1 MGIQK
6 KVIAIGT
13 LICSTFIVLT
23 TVGNG
28 CSSQV
33 GGFNTDNPSL
43 GGSDSN
49 GGFTGSGPAP
59 QPIENDFIP
68 GAKTASLVY
77 ANQILDHMSLCAG
90 VAKPSDSTLRVFEE
104 KRGAISTT
112 GSVETMNPAMMM
124 AVISV
129 AGEVC
134 QDLINQ
140 EAASGLRI
148 FQGFNLA
155 ANTLPAD
162 GAIKSAISRMAI
174 SCWSRQEASDESQR
188 ILDMVYK
195 SVPSGEAQAT
205 RKASLMICT
214 SMLASLDALLN

>member
-28 CSSQV
+28 CSRM
-33 GGFNTDNPSL
+33 GGFETAETQNSSN
-43 GGSDSN
+43 GN
-49 GGFTGSGPAP
+49 GGFTGGSPS
-59 QPIENDFIP
+59 QPVIENDYIP

-77 ANQILDHMSLCAG
+77 ANQILDHMNLCAG
-90 VAKPSDSTLRVFEE
+90 VARPSDTTLRVFEE

-134 QDLINQ
+134 QDLVNQ
-140 EAASGLRI
+140 EAANGLRI

-155 ANTLPAD
+155 GTTLPSD
-162 GAIKSAISRMAI
+162 GVIRSAISRMAI
-174 SCWSRQEASDESQR
+174 SCWSRQEDSAESQQ
-188 ILDMVYK
+188 ILDMVY
-195 SVPSGEAQAT
+195 SSITAGEAQAA
-205 RKASLMICT
+205 RKASLMICA
-214 SMLASLDALLN
+214 SMLSSLDALLN

>member
-28 CSSQV
+28 CSKM
-33 GGFNTDNPSL
+33 GGFQTTDSSSSD
-43 GGSDSN
+43 GSGN
-49 GGFTGSGPAP
+49 GGFAGGGSGSGI
-59 QPIENDFIP
+59 IENDFIP

-77 ANQILDHMSLCAG
+77 ANQVLDHMSLCAG
-90 VAKPSDSTLRVFEE
+90 VARPSDSTLRVFEE

-134 QDLINQ
+134 QDLVNQ
-140 EAASGLRI
+140 ESSSGLRI

-155 ANTLPAD
+155 GNTLPGD
-162 GAIKSAISRMAI
+162 GVIRSAVSRMAI
-174 SCWSRQEASDESQR
+174 SCWSRQEVSAESQR
-188 ILDMVYK
+188 IVDMVYN
-195 SVPSGEAQAT
+195 SVPAGEAQAA

>member
-13 LICSTFIVLT
+13 LICSTFVVLT

-28 CSSQV
+28 CSSQL
-33 GGFNTDNPSL
+33 GGFETNDQTSTSMGDNGSFTG
-43 GGSDSN
+43 GGS
-49 GGFTGSGPAP
+49 
-59 QPIENDFIP
+59 QPSIENDFIP

-77 ANQILDHMSLCAG
+77 ANQIMDHLSLCAG
-90 VAKPSDSTLRVFEE
+90 VAKPSDSTIRVFEE

-129 AGEVC
+129 AGEIC
-134 QDLINQ
+134 QDLVNQ
-140 EAASGLRI
+140 EATSGLRI
-148 FQGFNLA
+148 FDGFNLSGTA
-155 ANTLPAD
+155 LPAD
-162 GAIKSAISRMAI
+162 GLIRSAVSRMAI
-174 SCWSRQEASDESQR
+174 SCWGRQENAQESQQ
-188 ILDMVYK
+188 ILDMVYN
-195 SVPSGEAQAT
+195 SVSSGEAQAP

-214 SMLASLDALLN
+214 SMLSSLDALLN